1 MNKILT
7 ALLTAILLVVSLSSC
22 ASKNNQ
28 NNTESTSSNEKKPGN
43 IYYQEDGLPEK
54 NFNGA
59 DFVFLTATDITGG
72 EMTSM
77 DSEDVSDPLVMLYTP
92 SYSICRGSFQRGYK
106 RLP

>member
-77 DSEDVSDPLVMLYTP
+77 V
-92 SYSICRGSFQRGYK
+92 QRMFPI
-106 RLP
+106 LL